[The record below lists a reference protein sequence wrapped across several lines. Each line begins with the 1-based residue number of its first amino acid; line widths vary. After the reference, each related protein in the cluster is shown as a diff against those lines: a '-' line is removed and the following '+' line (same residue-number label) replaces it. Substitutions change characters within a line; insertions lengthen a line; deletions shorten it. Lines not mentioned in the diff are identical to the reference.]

1 MRTLKLWYYEPAQ
14 IVVVHFLARKE
25 SNLFESTHAVLFSQI
40 CGLQV
45 IQCCKIIF
53 IRISL
58 NNSQMSLRFGS
69 SSKELERVCERF
81 QVQFKMDKIF
91 TYQKWK
97 LNSSKKKKTRYI
109 GNLCKKKRQ

>member
-14 IVVVHFLARKE
+14 IVVVYFLARKE
-25 SNLFESTHAVLFSQI
+25 SDLSESTHAVLFSQI

-69 SSKELERVCERF
+69 IVKSWRGFVKGSKF
-81 QVQFKMDKIF
+81 NS
-91 TYQKWK
+91 KWTK
-97 LNSSKKKKTRYI
+97 YLPIKN
-109 GNLCKKKRQ
+109 GN